1 MTDFQQ
7 RNQAVIDGRV
17 AADRAGAQ
25 RMAKKGETTGTKPK
39 KRAAGRATTV
49 APEAEQNREKKH
61 NVATQEFCANGF

>member
-39 KRAAGRATTV
+39 KRAAGRGTTV
-49 APEAEQNREKKH
+49 AAEAEQNRQKKH
-61 NVATQEFCANGF
+61 KVATEEISAYCF